1 MPRYFIELAYHGKAY
16 AGFQKQQNANTIQ
29 CEMEKALRTYFRTN
43 FELTGSSRTDAG
55 VHAIQNFFH
64 FDSELTKENFENT
77 IYHLN
82 AILPPDIVIK
92 NIIQVKQNA
101 HCRFDATFRRYQY
114 NIYTHKD
121 PFQQDTAFFFP
132 YNYNKDI
139 LLNCAQ
145 ELFKHQDFETFSKRN
160 SQVFTYNC
168 TIQKS
173 SWHFGENKLI
183 YTVQANRFLRGMVR
197 AIVGTQLMVGFG
209 KISLD
214 DFENIILSKKRENA
228 GMAAKANGLTLE
240 EVNYPFEYFK

>member
-55 VHAIQNFFH
+55 VHAKQNFFH
-64 FDSELTKENFENT
+64 FDSELTKETFENT

-82 AILPPDIVIK
+82 AILPPDIVLK
-92 NIIQVKQNA
+92 NIIQVKQNV

-160 SQVFTYNC
+160 SQVFTYDC
-168 TIQKS
+168 TIQQS
-173 SWHFGENKLI
+173 SWHFAENKLI
-183 YTVQANRFLRGMVR
+183 YTVQANRFLRGMVKGL
-197 AIVGTQLMVGFG
+197 VGTMLKMATKNKSVE
-209 KISLD
+209 
-214 DFENIILSKKRENA
+214 DFRQIITSKDCS
-228 GMAAKANGLTLE
+228 KADFSVPSHGQ
-240 EVNYPFEYFK
+240 